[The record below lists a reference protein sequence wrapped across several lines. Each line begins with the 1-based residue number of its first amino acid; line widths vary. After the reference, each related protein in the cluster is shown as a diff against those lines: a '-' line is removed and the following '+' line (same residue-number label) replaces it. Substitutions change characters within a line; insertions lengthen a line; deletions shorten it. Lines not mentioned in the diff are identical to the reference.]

1 MFRTASRGKY
11 AQCKNNERGDI
22 MNQSSDPASLARMDL
37 TDDQFETAA
46 ELFGV
51 LAAPM
56 RLRIIRSIC
65 GAEKNVSEL
74 LQDVKTTQPNI
85 SQHLN
90 TLYKAGILGKRRS
103 GTQIFYR
110 IVDQRVT
117 NLCRSVY
124 SQMDVKD
131 KAH

>member
-1 MFRTASRGKY
+1 
-11 AQCKNNERGDI
+11 
-22 MNQSSDPASLARMDL
+22 MNQSSDPAGLARMDL
-37 TDDQFETAA
+37 TDDQFETAP

-131 KAH
+131 KAA

>member
-1 MFRTASRGKY
+1 
-11 AQCKNNERGDI
+11 
-22 MNQSSDPASLARMDL
+22 MNQSSDPAGLARMDL

-117 NLCRSVY
+117 SLCRSVY
-124 SQMDVKD
+124 SQMDVND
-131 KAH
+131 KAS

>member
-1 MFRTASRGKY
+1 
-11 AQCKNNERGDI
+11 
-22 MNQSSDPASLARMDL
+22 MNQSSDPAGLARMDL

-110 IVDQRVT
+110 IVDQRVIS
-117 NLCRSVY
+117 LCRSVY
-124 SQMDVKD
+124 SQMTV
-131 KAH
+131 

>member
-1 MFRTASRGKY
+1 
-11 AQCKNNERGDI
+11 
-22 MNQSSDPASLARMDL
+22 MNQSSDPAGLARMDL

-65 GAEKNVSEL
+65 SAEKNVSEL

-110 IVDQRVT
+110 IVDQRVIS
-117 NLCRSVY
+117 LCRSVY
-124 SQMDVKD
+124 SQMDVND
-131 KAH
+131 KAS

>member
-1 MFRTASRGKY
+1 
-11 AQCKNNERGDI
+11 
-22 MNQSSDPASLARMDL
+22 MNQSSDPAGLARMDL

-65 GAEKNVSEL
+65 SAEKNVSEL

-124 SQMDVKD
+124 SQMDVND
-131 KAH
+131 KAS

>member
-1 MFRTASRGKY
+1 MTQASDQAG
-11 AQCKNNERGDI
+11 
-22 MNQSSDPASLARMDL
+22 LATMDL
-37 TDDQFETAA
+37 TDDQFEMAA
-46 ELFGV
+46 ELFAV

-65 GAEKNVSEL
+65 SAEKNVSEL

-110 IVDQRVT
+110 IIDQRVT
-117 NLCRSVY
+117 SLCRSVY
-124 SQMDVKD
+124 AQMVVKD
-131 KAH
+131 ETK

>member
-1 MFRTASRGKY
+1 
-11 AQCKNNERGDI
+11 
-22 MNQSSDPASLARMDL
+22 MNQSSDPAGLARMDL

-65 GAEKNVSEL
+65 SAEKNVSEL
-74 LQDVKTTQPNI
+74 LVDVKTTQPNI

-131 KAH
+131 KAA

>member
-1 MFRTASRGKY
+1 
-11 AQCKNNERGDI
+11 

-124 SQMDVKD
+124 SQMDVND
-131 KAH
+131 KAS

>member
-1 MFRTASRGKY
+1 
-11 AQCKNNERGDI
+11 
-22 MNQSSDPASLARMDL
+22 MNQASDPAGLARMDL
-37 TDDQFETAA
+37 TDDQFETSA

-65 GAEKNVSEL
+65 SAEKNVSEL
-74 LQDVKTTQPNI
+74 LVDVKTTQPNI

-131 KAH
+131 KAA

>member
-1 MFRTASRGKY
+1 
-11 AQCKNNERGDI
+11 
-22 MNQSSDPASLARMDL
+22 MNQSSDPAGLARMDL

-131 KAH
+131 KAA

>member
-1 MFRTASRGKY
+1 
-11 AQCKNNERGDI
+11 
-22 MNQSSDPASLARMDL
+22 MNQSGDPAGLAKMDL
-37 TDDQFETAA
+37 SDGQFEAAA

-65 GAEKNVSEL
+65 SAEKNVSEL

-90 TLYKAGILGKRRS
+90 TLYKAGILAKRRS

-124 SQMDVKD
+124 AQMDADD
-131 KAH
+131 KKN

>member
-1 MFRTASRGKY
+1 MEPLTQQQTRTLMAL
-11 AQCKNNERGDI
+11 AAPET
-22 MNQSSDPASLARMDL
+22 SLADL
-37 TDDQFETAA
+37 HPTEDQFEKAA
-46 ELFGV
+46 ELFAV

-65 GAEKNVSEL
+65 STEKNVTEL
-74 LQDVKTTQPNI
+74 LVDVKTTQPNI

-90 TLYKAGILGKRRS
+90 TLYRAGILGKRRS

-124 SQMDVKD
+124 SQM
-131 KAH
+131 AQE

>member
-1 MFRTASRGKY
+1 
-11 AQCKNNERGDI
+11 
-22 MNQSSDPASLARMDL
+22 MNQSSDPAGLARMDL

-124 SQMDVKD
+124 SQMDVND
-131 KAH
+131 KAS